1 MKTKSLLPNR
11 KIIKNVQSSHEIKL
25 WLEIWNLPSCCKPPQ
40 KKKKKKKKEKK
51 LVAIHMLELYLMN
64 HVKNVFAE
72 FLSTFGNPTRA
83 IQVIIIMEKLG

>member
-40 KKKKKKKKEKK
+40 KKKKKEKRKK
-51 LVAIHMLELYLMN
+51 ACGHS
-64 HVKNVFAE
+64 HVRTIF
-72 FLSTFGNPTRA
+72 
-83 IQVIIIMEKLG
+83 

>member
-1 MKTKSLLPNR
+1 
-11 KIIKNVQSSHEIKL
+11 
-25 WLEIWNLPSCCKPPQ
+25 
-40 KKKKKKKKEKK
+40 
-51 LVAIHMLELYLMN
+51 MLELYLMN